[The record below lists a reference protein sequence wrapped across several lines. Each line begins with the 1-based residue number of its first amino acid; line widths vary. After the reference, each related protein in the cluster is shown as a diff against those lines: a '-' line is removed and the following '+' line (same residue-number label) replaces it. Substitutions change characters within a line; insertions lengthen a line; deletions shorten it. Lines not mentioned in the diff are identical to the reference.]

1 MLVPRGSTTLQMGV
15 ALLVPR
21 VLEEDMKKAPVRRSV
36 LLALRANISSRR
48 GLAMLGTA
56 SIARLESIPQSVAL
70 AMSHIALIALQVA
83 MRSMG

>member
-1 MLVPRGSTTLQMGV
+1 MLQMGV

-36 LLALRANISSRR
+36 LHALRANISSRR

-56 SIARLESIPQSVAL
+56 SIARLESIPRSVAL
-70 AMSHIALIALQVA
+70 AMSHIALVALMVA
-83 MRSMG
+83 MRFMG

>member
-1 MLVPRGSTTLQMGV
+1 MGV

-21 VLEEDMKKAPVRRSV
+21 VLEEDMKEAPVRRSV
-36 LLALRANISSRR
+36 LLAQRANISSRR